1 MKKVFKKL
9 APQESIAVI
18 APASAAPLERLNKGL
33 DWFVRHRFTLS
44 LPKDLLRPKLFFAS
58 PLENQ
63 VRHIIQALHSD
74 SPVIWCLRGGY
85 GSARLIPYLEELKKP
100 PRRKLLIGF
109 SDITALHLYLGQKW
123 GWPTLHGRV
132 LTQMGDAHPDRAHYK
147 KLLAG
152 ELKEVRFKGLEP
164 MNAAAKKVKTI
175 KGTVTGGNLRLLEC
189 SIGTAWEL
197 EARGKILFL
206 EDVGE
211 RGYALHRMLV
221 HLTQAGLLEG
231 VKAVVLGD
239 FTEGEE
245 KDGTDRTREALEA
258 FAAEAKFPVLRGMP
272 CGHGVKN
279 HPLPFH
285 TPATLRLG
293 GRGELVVA
301 TGF

>member
-9 APQESIAVI
+9 APQDSIAVI
-18 APASAAPLERLNKGL
+18 APASAAPLERLNRGL
-33 DWFVRHRFTLS
+33 DWYVKHRFNLS

-58 PLENQ
+58 PLDNQ

-74 SPVIWCLRGGY
+74 SPIIWCLRGGY

-100 PRRKLLIGF
+100 TQKKLLIGF

-132 LTQMGDAHPDRAHYK
+132 LTQMGDAHADRVLYK

-152 ELKEVRFKGLEP
+152 ELKEVRFKGLVP
-164 MNAAAKKVKTI
+164 MNAAAKKVKSI

-211 RGYALHRMLV
+211 RGYSIHRMLV

-258 FAAEAKFPVLRGMP
+258 FAAEAQFPVLRGMP
-272 CGHGVKN
+272 CGHAAKN
-279 HPLPFH
+279 HPLPLH

-293 GRGELVVA
+293 RRGELSVK